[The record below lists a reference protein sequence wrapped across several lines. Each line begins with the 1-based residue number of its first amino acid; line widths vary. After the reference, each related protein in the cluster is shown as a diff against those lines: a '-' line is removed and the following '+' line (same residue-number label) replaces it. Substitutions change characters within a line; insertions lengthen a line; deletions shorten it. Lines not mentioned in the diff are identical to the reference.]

1 MRADL
6 IIAGVG
12 GQGVLAVAGILA
24 EGARRSGLAVK
35 QGEVHGMAQRGG
47 AVHATLRISQDPIAS
62 ELVARGSATM
72 ILGMEPVEALR
83 YLEFLAP
90 DGVLL
95 TTTEPVRNVP
105 DYPPLDAVHRSVR
118 SIGGHLVDATTLAR
132 DAGSIRAANMVMVGA
147 ASRFLD
153 VSAALL
159 EEAIATGFAA
169 KGDRVVAL
177 NLAAFRSG
185 RAALD
190 PATAER

>member
-1 MRADL
+1 MIDL

-12 GQGVLAVAGILA
+12 GQGVLAVAGVIA

-35 QGEVHGMAQRGG
+35 QVEVHGMAQRGG
-47 AVHATLRISQDPIAS
+47 AVQATLRISPDPIAS
-62 ELVARGSATM
+62 ELVGRGSATM

-83 YLEFLAP
+83 YLEYLSP

-95 TTTEPVRNVP
+95 TAAEPVRNIP
-105 DYPPLDAVHRSVR
+105 DYPALEAVHASVR
-118 SIGGHLVDATTLAR
+118 AAGGHLVDATDLGR
-132 DAGSIRAANMVMVGA
+132 EAGSIRSANMVMVGA

-153 VSAALL
+153 MSAAHL
-159 EEAIATGFAA
+159 EEAIAAGFAA
-169 KGDRVVAL
+169 KGDRVVEI

-190 PATAER
+190 PAAAER